1 MRRLTQRRVDALKP
15 RKAAYEV
22 RDAELKGSGVRLAK
36 ANQPRIADLCTSER
50 HPHSRV

>member
-22 RDAELKGSGVRLAK
+22 RDAELKGFGVRLAE
-36 ANQPRIADLCTSER
+36 ASQPRIADPCGAQL
-50 HPHSRV
+50 